1 MPSAAQAHPAPP
13 PRPPAPHDEITAP
26 PAYSSGHRLL
36 PRKDRRTQGLSVCPS
51 SVKGACTVEGTALPC
66 QPDHLAFQDLES
78 GPWLGTPDPPT
89 YSPRPSWGHR
99 AGRTREMMR
108 FYKKQGLF
116 GLEKSHLGWACPAP
130 HPVPSQGPQGSSPR
144 GLPGHC
150 SPAEVPAPR
159 WVPLEVA
166 QSPGVS
172 GGWDVTLKKSQCCHP
187 RGRPHPR
194 GPLQSPPLGGSG
206 QTESGWAR
214 TEVRGKGTWWGQDC
228 ADDPGPAHPQGRP
241 HRGRGALW
249 PGKSFSDI

>member
-228 ADDPGPAHPQGRP
+228 ADDPGAATPG
-241 HRGRGALW
+241 RGRSVAGQVV
-249 PGKSFSDI
+249 F